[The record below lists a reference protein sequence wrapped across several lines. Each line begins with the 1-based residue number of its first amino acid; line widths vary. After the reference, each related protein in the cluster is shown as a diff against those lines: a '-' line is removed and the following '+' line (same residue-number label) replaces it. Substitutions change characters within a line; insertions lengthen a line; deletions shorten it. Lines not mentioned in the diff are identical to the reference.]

1 MTTNPNLSIMT
12 ELQPIA
18 KRMRERE
25 EQIIHG
31 KNGVRNAMCEVLA
44 IAVEQGQ
51 DITLVK
57 AKLGKH
63 STWDEW
69 RAAHVPNLSAEDA
82 SKCERLSKENTERS
96 LGQWM
101 FIFNAPKEVAED
113 GVKRLPPN
121 EREVLWGRIAG
132 LNKVIHTIDIEA
144 WTETDKELTRHEL
157 EPTARLLWP
166 KRFESDNV
174 PA

>member
-1 MTTNPNLSIMT
+1 MTTNQNLSVMT

-25 EQIIHG
+25 ELINCG
-31 KNGVRNAMCEVLA
+31 KLRVRSEMCDVLA

-69 RAAHVPNLSAEDA
+69 RAAHVPNLTHDDA
-82 SKCERLSKENTERS
+82 CKCERLSKENTERN

-101 FIFNAPKEVAED
+101 FIFNEHKQLADSVN
-113 GVKRLPPN
+113 RLPPN
-121 EREVLWGRIAG
+121 EREVLWGRIAK
-132 LNKVIHTIDIEA
+132 LNSTFTTIDIEA
-144 WTETDKELTRHEL
+144 WTEQDKELTRREL

-166 KRFESDNV
+166 ERFKGNNAVD
-174 PA
+174 